1 MQQKTYLDDILA
13 FHRERSSTDNR
24 SFAELFDLA
33 LQKNTPRDF
42 VTAINSQ
49 SGLSVIAEIKRR
61 SPSKGNLKIE
71 LDPADMASLY
81 QSAGASC
88 ISVLTDTEFFS
99 GSRQD
104 LITAR
109 SATELPI
116 LRKDFTIDKRDI
128 CDARL
133 MGADCV
139 LLIVAALN
147 DEELS
152 EFLSIT
158 EELGMHALVEAH
170 DEREVGRALNAGA
183 NLIGVNQRDL
193 VTFEVDQERAIRV
206 IKEIPESVTRIA
218 ESGIRGLKDASTLAE
233 AGYHAVLVG
242 EAFVTST
249 DPATLISALEGI

>member
-1 MQQKTYLDDILA
+1 MQPKTYLDDILA
-13 FHRERSSTDNR
+13 FHRQRCLTDNR
-24 SFAELFDLA
+24 SFTELFDLA
-33 LQKNTPRDF
+33 QQESTPKDF
-42 VTAINSQ
+42 VAAINSQ

-61 SPSKGNLKIE
+61 SPSKGDLRIK

-88 ISVLTDTEFFS
+88 ISVLTDAEFFS
-99 GSRQD
+99 GSSKD
-104 LITAR
+104 LMEAR
-109 SATELPI
+109 SNTEIPI

-147 DEELS
+147 DDELS
-152 EFLSIT
+152 EFLSIAK
-158 EELGMHALVEAH
+158 ELGMHALVETH
-170 DEREVGRALNAGA
+170 DEREVGRALNVGA

-193 VTFEVDQERAIRV
+193 VTFEVDQKRAIRL
-206 IKEIPESVTRIA
+206 IEEIPDNVTRVA
-218 ESGIRGLKDASTLAE
+218 ESGIRGLEDATTLAQ

-242 EAFVTST
+242 EAFVTSA
-249 DPATLISALEGI
+249 DPSILISALEGI